1 MDNDLLVILSST
13 LSKNERNKIE
23 IVNQKTLAFGLQLS
37 QNEISELI
45 LARNASL
52 KKYQRVELNDGIL
65 DKLIYTFCDSPYIDS
80 NNYAMTLYE
89 LEDLFY
95 AFKNECN
102 DQISDDELFTFM
114 REQFD
119 EICYGD
125 INYLRDTCLT
135 RFSEAIRK
143 GYKDFIKNQGEN
155 EDANLSQETRWD
167 PDLYQSILKDLFW

>member
-1 MDNDLLVILSST
+1 MDNDLLAILSSN
-13 LSKNERNKIE
+13 LSKKELTKIE
-23 IVNQKTLAFGLQLS
+23 IINQKTLALGLQLS

-45 LARNASL
+45 SARNASL

-65 DKLIYTFCDSPYIDS
+65 DKLIYTFCDSPYIDQ
-80 NNYAMTLYE
+80 NNYAETLYE

-95 AFKNECN
+95 GFKNECN
-102 DQISDDELFTFM
+102 DRISDDELFTFM

-119 EICYGD
+119 QICYGD

-143 GYKDFIKNQGEN
+143 GYKGFIKNQGAH
-155 EDANLSQETRWD
+155 EDANLTQEIRWD
-167 PDLYQSILKDLFW
+167 SDLYQEILKDLFW